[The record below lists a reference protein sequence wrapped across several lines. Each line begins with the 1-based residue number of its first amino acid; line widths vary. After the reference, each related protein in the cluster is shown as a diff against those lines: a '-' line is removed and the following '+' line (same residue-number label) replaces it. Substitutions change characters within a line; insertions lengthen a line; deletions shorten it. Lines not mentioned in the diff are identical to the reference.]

1 MAVHNTTVSQYK
13 GERLQMSLSFKGLKE
28 RRAVSKVEDLERKG
42 DISGLIMML
51 SDPHEVAVLK
61 SIRALTHRAITVGTD
76 WMIGSG
82 GTGTMLH
89 LLENRNPHIRR
100 YSLVILSATTKE
112 HGPGMIVNA
121 GGIQRMINGLSDGD
135 RDVNLFTLDLLNNIA
150 NGGSADLLVYSDVLP
165 PLSKVMISA
174 DPAVYS
180 SALNLTI
187 ALCSSGLSAEIA
199 AKGVVRVLY
208 MKLDNLPG
216 EEKRE
221 TMAVLEKIMTA
232 LGYSDLNVFRQ
243 NYVHLEEEAS
253 HSIPDYNDPAMIQTH
268 SKDPCV
274 DAEHRTGD
282 AETVEMDTFEPEDRD
297 EEYVLY
303 NEDVRFFPFNI
314 LSERLKDMRR
324 LMDEGVITDLE
335 FQRFKIEVLNEV
347 KRTINLEC
355 LNCYRALEVP
365 VNASS
370 EEIRKAYRRAAVRYH
385 PDKVNSMG
393 PKLKEVAIEEMTR
406 LNYAR
411 DILLD
416 PERRRKHDMELLGS
430 TG

>member
-1 MAVHNTTVSQYK
+1 
-13 GERLQMSLSFKGLKE
+13 MSLSLKGLKE

-42 DISGLIMML
+42 DISGLMMML

-61 SIRALTHRAITVGTD
+61 SIRALTHRAITGGTD
-76 WMIGSG
+76 WMVGSG

-89 LLENRNPHIRR
+89 LLESRNPHIRR
-100 YSLVILSATTKE
+100 YSLVILSATAKE
-112 HGPGMIVNA
+112 QGPGMIVNA
-121 GGIQRMINGLSDGD
+121 GGIQRMVNGLSDGD

-174 DPAVYS
+174 DPVVYS
-180 SALNLTI
+180 SALNLTM
-187 ALCSSGLSAEIA
+187 ALCSSDLSAELA

-208 MKLDNLPG
+208 MKLDNLSG
-216 EEKRE
+216 EEKGK
-221 TMAVLEKIMTA
+221 TVAVLERIMTA

-243 NYVHLEEEAS
+243 NFVHLEEEAS
-253 HSIPDYNDPAMIQTH
+253 HSIPDYNDPAMIQAYSEDRGGPTYTEQRTGGT
-268 SKDPCV
+268 
-274 DAEHRTGD
+274 DAEHI
-282 AETVEMDTFEPEDRD
+282 EMETFEPEDRD

-303 NEDVRFFPFNI
+303 NQDVRFFPFNI

-370 EEIRKAYRRAAVRYH
+370 GEIRKAYRRAAVRYH
-385 PDKVNSMG
+385 PDKVTNMG

-430 TG
+430 TR